1 MEPSHLLSGRR
12 AVAAAG
18 VVTGLVLAGLGAAQ
32 PRAAAPTAEAV
43 RDQLR
48 VRLEHSLPGRWASVD
63 EERVHASRVLPAF
76 YERRLYLPVWSS
88 GGRPAGAATELL
100 SVIGGVGSEGLE
112 PEDYHLGALSELRA
126 SAEAGGGAATLA
138 DFDLL
143 MTDAFL
149 ILGAH
154 LVSGRVDPETFDAE
168 WVAHRREV
176 DLAETLERALAG
188 DGPRRT
194 LDDLRPRHVE
204 YRRLA
209 DALATYR
216 GLAEAG
222 GWPSVPDGPVLR
234 PGESSL
240 RVRDLRARLG
250 SGDPRATR
258 APADPL
264 LYDEELETA
273 VIAFQASHGL
283 DTDGVVGDKTLAALN
298 VPADVRA
305 RQIELNLERW
315 RWLPQKL
322 GERYVVVNIPAFDVS
337 VIEGDEVILEMR
349 VAVGRSYRRTP
360 VFSDAIRYLVLN
372 PHWEVP
378 HRLAV
383 QDKLPEIKKDPEFL
397 SREGFRV
404 YQGWGAEQR
413 EIDPAT
419 VDWSDVEPRSFSYR
433 LRQSPGPRNALGRVK
448 FMFPNRFNVYLH
460 DTPSREVFGKAERD
474 VSSGCIRLERPLEL
488 AETLLGPE
496 SRWSRSEIERVLASG
511 AETVISLE
519 RPVPVHLLYWTAWA
533 DADGAIHF
541 RNDVYGRDALLAE
554 ALERAAEAARRGDP
568 GS

>member
-88 GGRPAGAATELL
+88 GGRPTGAATELL